1 MRLSAPDAVRMIE
14 PPGMVL
20 PFSTQSLPIAGDAYL
35 IAKNTLE
42 SLSARRD
49 EGMGKTLL
57 QGVDPHDLDKLFCT
71 DLGRRAHHAIYN
83 SCHFLVF

>member
-49 EGMGKTLL
+49 
-57 QGVDPHDLDKLFCT
+57 DPHDLDKLFCT